1 MNDLQLENSMI
12 LILSGFFQFCENT
25 KKDQWEKKDQSPQC
39 NKFQKLQLMKNLNK
53 NLRAVMEQTKKTLNK
68 SLN

>member
-39 NKFQKLQLMKNLNK
+39 NKFQKLQLMKKFKQEFKGGYGTN
-53 NLRAVMEQTKKTLNK
+53 
-68 SLN
+68 